1 MSRMSTRYN
10 IAEEDKKVLKEVCK
24 RTWFLFAGFNYV
36 NLQGC
41 GFSKQMIPMINHVYK
56 DDEEARKRALVRSM
70 GFFNC
75 TYETATFIVGLN
87 CAMEKQNSLY
97 DDFDES
103 SINAVKVSLMGPLS
117 GIGDSIFWG
126 VVRLLASSI
135 AIPIAAQ
142 GNIFGPI
149 LFMLAYHIPSII
161 TRYNLFYLGFT
172 MGENFLTT
180 IHNSGMFRYLTYS
193 ITVIGTIMVGAMSA
207 QHVRVATPM
216 VFEFDGGN
224 LVLQDTLDAIMR
236 GILPLIVVMTCF
248 YFLRK
253 KVKITTVMLGVMAF
267 AIFGAFIGLF

>member
-1 MSRMSTRYN
+1 
-10 IAEEDKKVLKEVCK
+10 
-24 RTWFLFAGFNYV
+24 
-36 NLQGC
+36 
-41 GFSKQMIPMINHVYK
+41 
-56 DDEEARKRALVRSM
+56 
-70 GFFNC
+70 
-75 TYETATFIVGLN
+75 
-87 CAMEKQNSLY
+87 
-97 DDFDES
+97 
-103 SINAVKVSLMGPLS
+103 
-117 GIGDSIFWG
+117 
-126 VVRLLASSI
+126 
-135 AIPIAAQ
+135 
-142 GNIFGPI
+142 
-149 LFMLAYHIPSII
+149 
-161 TRYNLFYLGFT
+161 